1 MKESQRQN
9 QEKNT
14 QKTQK
19 GTYRVAV
26 LGSTRALCFA
36 AILAAMS
43 IVLGKFLQ
51 IPNPFQEFIR
61 ISFENLPILLAGL
74 TMGPISATLI
84 AVVADLLGCVLYGYS
99 INPLITLGA
108 AAVGLTAGLIGLFLK
123 RKPLLL
129 RVILATVTAHI
140 VGSVLIKSAGLAAWY
155 LSKYELGYWEFVGWR
170 GVNYALV
177 ATAEALLLY
186 LLLRNRALQKQF
198 ERMC

>member
-1 MKESQRQN
+1 MKSSQN

-14 QKTQK
+14 QKLRK
-19 GTYRVAV
+19 GTYRIAV
-26 LGSTRALCFA
+26 FGSTRALCFA

-74 TMGPISATLI
+74 TMGPVSAALI

-99 INPLITLGA
+99 INPIITLGA
-108 AAVGLTAGLIGLFLK
+108 AAVGLTAGLIGLLLK
-123 RKPLLL
+123 KKPLLL

-155 LSKYELGYWEFVGWR
+155 LSKYELGYWEFVAWR
-170 GVNYALV
+170 GVNYAIV
-177 ATAEALLLY
+177 ATAETLLLY